1 MARGERR
8 LGPRSFGA
16 PPGAKQSNALL
27 ILITEMILIHAVAEP
42 SASHPR
48 TARGRLLE
56 ALPLS
61 LLKATSPVGPFHL
74 SVFNYMKWI
83 PWEREKLGGKRGGD
97 GERKAHKGEKCA
109 RGSHFSF
116 QHHCTCQRSCPSHL
130 LSFCSDRFLLLHSIT
145 QCPVYKWIEKGRGE
159 KADVKRHQGH
169 AETDKGKK
177 KKNGLIISFHIR

>member
-8 LGPRSFGA
+8 PGPRSFGA

-83 PWEREKLGGKRGGD
+83 PWEREKLGGGDGD

-116 QHHCTCQRSCPSHL
+116 QHHCTVNGHVHL
-130 LSFCSDRFLLLHSIT
+130 ICFLFVLIDFCFCT
-145 QCPVYKWIEKGRGE
+145 Q
-159 KADVKRHQGH
+159 
-169 AETDKGKK
+169 
-177 KKNGLIISFHIR
+177 